1 VAILSDIPD
10 FSREVEKNCSNE
22 ILLATAEEY
31 VTSMI
36 DKFKDLEDKLCL
48 IPYNEDE
55 CKKIYTLFFLF
66 FRVD

>member
-31 VTSMI
+31 VASMI

-55 CKKIYTLFFLF
+55 CKKYIYIVLFFSS
-66 FRVD
+66 